1 MKYVIQYGVSPIFKT
16 YSKVIL
22 KANPFHLSLKK
33 QCNGYVQYWR
43 ERFDAG
49 ILWFIVCGSPSEKLE
64 EHFYEFVWKVG
75 LDINF
80 MLHLQMDGPNVNKK
94 FQGLLL
100 ESSYLEKTTFL
111 DVGTCPLHIV
121 HSAFRKGVSSLQF
134 NVDQF
139 ALDIHFV
146 FKLSAGYRADYEKIS
161 VVIDIVA
168 EYALKH
174 CTTRW
179 VTL

>member
-1 MKYVIQYGVSPIFKT
+1 MFSIGENV
-16 YSKVIL
+16 L
-22 KANPFHLSLKK
+22 ML
-33 QCNGYVQYWR
+33 GY
-43 ERFDAG
+43 
-49 ILWFIVCGSPSEKLE
+49 CGSLFLDHHPSEKLE
-64 EHFYEFVWKVG
+64 ERFYEFVWKVG

-111 DVGTCPLHIV
+111 DVGTCPLLIL
-121 HSAFRKGVSSLQF
+121 HSAFSKGVSSFQF